1 HPSNMPS
8 KNSSHPRRRQGSP
21 STTAALIDSFAGLSI
36 QKGTTFHSPPSNKSE
51 LFNPLDAIARSMT
64 TRSVTSPKALEDLLI
79 GAGERRAVDFLL
91 KVDQVIADNNSAAAL
106 GKLLSEPEALPHP
119 RCVLDNSGLEGIA
132 EERRDSPNNAYD
144 SGLGSS
150 IADSDEFDNK
160 KTKASTKGTVLSPPI
175 VDNLGSANY
184 CLSSGS
190 DLKRSTSTSS
200 SYADEHLSEFACEQ
214 IHNYIVKPILQ
225 QKALKDFHPLVRGV
239 PRRIASRQITTLRD
253 LEKTLVFLAPD
264 YSRTPSD
271 YLNFCETYIDCLHAT
286 VDIVHESDHCSPSD
300 RPYTSNYFID
310 LVGQIRR
317 YAQIVA
323 STRAKKERGEE
334 LDEMDVTSDER
345 LQLRGGASEADGVT
359 HNTPLQLVRHQ
370 AGKDISLLDGSVLSS
385 RPDHSMSSSKRPM
398 MADSFNDDVER
409 SMARRRKGEP
419 IKTYDCGFDGC
430 DKIFRRPCD
439 RTKHMKS
446 HERPWKCP
454 HTDCKYHEEGWPTEK
469 ECERHVNDK
478 HAESPIMYACYWSTV
493 NNCPYQSKRLSNCKS
508 HMEKAHGW
516 VYIRSKTTV
525 KNGKTKVKPDQKE
538 PVQQPIKLIGGVAA
552 SASTPSTSSVSAST
566 STTPFMHTEQYPPVS
581 DLSTTLT
588 SPQEFSVPSMGQGIM
603 TPFESPDFDMAMDFQ
618 PEFVDHFNFDW
629 ASAFTPAVN
638 NPLYTPSLV
647 DDRRLSHDSSAVNTA
662 PNSALLQ
669 GETSFDDAFNPPT
682 PEDSPQFVTNTGF
695 KMEQGFQAGPSN
707 YISDQSL
714 LFSPPQFVVNGSD
727 PMLTAPTQPMTN
739 QVFGGDGSM
748 DMPMT
753 NDDFDMSK
761 YLPSDYNNTDSL
773 FPANNDYGL
782 GAQFDEQSLFPS
794 SNINTA
800 TKIKENPYAK
810 LFPELQ

>member
-1 HPSNMPS
+1 MPS
-8 KNSSHPRRRQGSP
+8 KTSSHPRRRQGSP

-36 QKGTTFHSPPSNKSE
+36 QKGTTFHSPSSNKSE
-51 LFNPLDAIARSMT
+51 LFNPLDAVARSMT

-79 GAGERRAVDFLL
+79 GAGERRAADLL
-91 KVDQVIADNNSAAAL
+91 AKVDQVIADNNSAAAL

-132 EERRDSPNNAYD
+132 QERRDSPNNAYD

-150 IADSDEFDNK
+150 IADSDEFDTK
-160 KTKASTKGTVLSPPI
+160 KTKASTKGST
-175 VDNLGSANY
+175 
-184 CLSSGS
+184 
-190 DLKRSTSTSS
+190 LKRSPSSASS

-214 IHNYIVKPILQ
+214 IHNYIVKPILKQ
-225 QKALKDFHPLVRGV
+225 QALKDFHPLVRGV

-334 LDEMDVTSDER
+334 LDEMDVTPDER
-345 LQLRGGASEADGVT
+345 LQLRGGHLRGGADVT
-359 HNTPLQLVRHQ
+359 HNTPLQLVRHK

-385 RPDHSMSSSKRPM
+385 SADHSMSSSKRPI
-398 MADSFNDDVER
+398 MADSLNDDVER

-538 PVQQPIKLIGGVAA
+538 PVQQPIKLVGGVAA
-552 SASTPSTSSVSAST
+552 SAATPSTSSASAST
-566 STTPFMHTEQYPPVS
+566 STTPFMQTEQYPPVS

-603 TPFESPDFDMAMDFQ
+603 TPFESPDFNMAMDFQ

-629 ASAFTPAVN
+629 ASAFTPGVN

-662 PNSALLQ
+662 PNSTLLQ

-682 PEDSPQFVTNTGF
+682 PEDSPHFVANNGF

-714 LFSPPQFVVNGSD
+714 LFSAPQFLVNGSD
-727 PMLTAPTQPMTN
+727 PMLTAPQPLTN
-739 QVFGGDGSM
+739 QGFGGDASM
-748 DMPMT
+748 DMNMAD
-753 NDDFDMSK
+753 DDFDMSK

-773 FPANNDYGL
+773 FPSNNDYGL

-794 SNINTA
+794 HSSSNT
-800 TKIKENPYAK
+800 TKPKENPYAK
-810 LFPELQ
+810 FFPELQ

>member
-1 HPSNMPS
+1 MPS
-8 KNSSHPRRRQGSP
+8 KTSSHPRRRQGSP

-36 QKGTTFHSPPSNKSE
+36 QKGTTFHSPSSNKSE
-51 LFNPLDAIARSMT
+51 LFNPLDAVARSMT

-79 GAGERRAVDFLL
+79 GAGERRAADLL
-91 KVDQVIADNNSAAAL
+91 AKVDQVIADNNSAAAL

-132 EERRDSPNNAYD
+132 QERRDSPNNAYD

-150 IADSDEFDNK
+150 IADSDEFDTK
-160 KTKASTKGTVLSPPI
+160 KTKASTKGST
-175 VDNLGSANY
+175 
-184 CLSSGS
+184 
-190 DLKRSTSTSS
+190 LKRSPSSASS

-214 IHNYIVKPILQ
+214 IHNYIVKPILKQ
-225 QKALKDFHPLVRGV
+225 QALKDFHPLVRGV

-334 LDEMDVTSDER
+334 LDEMDVTPDER
-345 LQLRGGASEADGVT
+345 LQLRGGHLRGGADVT
-359 HNTPLQLVRHQ
+359 HNTPLQLVRHK

-385 RPDHSMSSSKRPM
+385 GADHSMSSSKRPI
-398 MADSFNDDVER
+398 MADSLNDDVER

-469 ECERHVNDK
+469 ECER
-478 HAESPIMYACYWSTV
+478 
-493 NNCPYQSKRLSNCKS
+493 
-508 HMEKAHGW
+508 
-516 VYIRSKTTV
+516 
-525 KNGKTKVKPDQKE
+525 
-538 PVQQPIKLIGGVAA
+538 
-552 SASTPSTSSVSAST
+552 
-566 STTPFMHTEQYPPVS
+566 
-581 DLSTTLT
+581 
-588 SPQEFSVPSMGQGIM
+588 
-603 TPFESPDFDMAMDFQ
+603 
-618 PEFVDHFNFDW
+618 
-629 ASAFTPAVN
+629 
-638 NPLYTPSLV
+638 
-647 DDRRLSHDSSAVNTA
+647 
-662 PNSALLQ
+662 
-669 GETSFDDAFNPPT
+669 
-682 PEDSPQFVTNTGF
+682 
-695 KMEQGFQAGPSN
+695 
-707 YISDQSL
+707 
-714 LFSPPQFVVNGSD
+714 
-727 PMLTAPTQPMTN
+727 
-739 QVFGGDGSM
+739 
-748 DMPMT
+748 
-753 NDDFDMSK
+753 
-761 YLPSDYNNTDSL
+761 
-773 FPANNDYGL
+773 
-782 GAQFDEQSLFPS
+782 
-794 SNINTA
+794 
-800 TKIKENPYAK
+800 
-810 LFPELQ
+810 